1 MQAKVLDSFAL
12 IAYFRDEPGA
22 ETMEDMLVS
31 AGKKDSPL
39 LMTDVNYAEVKYSI
53 VKKDGAEAWVEAA
66 KVLQGLPIDFHSTT
80 RALADTAADFK
91 ARFKLSLADA
101 FAAALAKERRRN
113 SSPAIWN
120 SSRSKRKS
128 KFSGLDDHSRGKL
141 WHTKNCLPIC

>member
-1 MQAKVLDSFAL
+1 MPARVLDSFAL

-22 ETMEDMLVS
+22 EMMETLLVS
-31 AGKKDSPL
+31 AGKKDHPV

-101 FAAALAKERRRN
+101 FAAALAKERRAELVTGDLEFKPLEKEIKVHWLR
-113 SSPAIWN
+113 
-120 SSRSKRKS
+120 
-128 KFSGLDDHSRGKL
+128 
-141 WHTKNCLPIC
+141 